1 MGRQV
6 RDSDAIAQAGQQ
18 LKKASNDLVTVK
30 NNFLKHLDSMLNNY
44 KGSKAT
50 RYGEML
56 KMSINKVDDIVKAF
70 DYFSKYMINL
80 SNYDNQNVQKT
91 ISRLKESHLESR
103 VVVDESD
110 KYIC

>member
-44 KGSKAT
+44 K
-50 RYGEML
+50 
-56 KMSINKVDDIVKAF
+56 MSINKVDDIVKAF
-70 DYFSKYMINL
+70 EYFSKYMINL